1 MGRRKSRVRINDG
14 APSGFNFLRPPK
26 EKTMSSALFARNAFI
41 LASPTLLFL
50 SGIPTASYRL
60 ASQTVSVEED
70 RRYGYAF
77 LIGAAVLTAFTTL
90 ANCAEV
96 APDLKRLVSSTCHYP
111 KSTFPCRS
119 ELTDLFA
126 FVFLLAFHP
135 VLLAAALLYVNET
148 DWKDKDTI
156 KRWLWSLLL
165 LSVLIYC
172 VNGLIRTNYW
182 FGYGRGG

>member
-1 MGRRKSRVRINDG
+1 
-14 APSGFNFLRPPK
+14 
-26 EKTMSSALFARNAFI
+26 MSSALFARNAFI

-50 SGIPTASYRL
+50 GGIPTASYRL
-60 ASQTVSVEED
+60 ASQSVSVEDD
-70 RRYGYAF
+70 RRYGSAF
-77 LIGAAVLTAFTTL
+77 LIGAALLTAFTTW

-96 APDLKRLVSSTCHYP
+96 APDLRRLVSSTCHYP

-119 ELTDLFA
+119 ELTDLFG
-126 FVFLLAFHP
+126 FIFLLAFHP

-156 KRWLWSLLL
+156 KRWLWILLL

-172 VNGLIRTNYW
+172 VNGLMRTNYW